1 MHQFLIASDKDCIYG
16 PCILLSTS
24 RHKQPFTEEYLM
36 KSKSRLWRRLIAMAI
51 GTLILATFGTT
62 FTIAQDTTE
71 AEAVVEEESAA
82 AVEEMVVEADPVAAL
97 QVAVDSTFVFFAAAL
112 VFFMQAGFAFLEAGM
127 IRKTGVVNSMMEN
140 FMDAAFGGI
149 AFFIVGF
156 GLAFGTDNGSGLFGT
171 TNFFLS
177 EALSFVDGAPV
188 YGGDGISI
196 FILFFF
202 QFAFAATA
210 GTIATG
216 AMAERTNFIGKIIY
230 SFFIAAFSYPIV
242 IHWIW
247 GGGWLAQQGF
257 LDFAGSTAVHLC
269 GAMLALG
276 GAVVLGPR
284 KGRVWGNPPKPQN
297 VAYATLG
304 AMILWLGWYG
314 FNPGSALT
322 MGDNA
327 FVGLVAVNT
336 TMAACVGAFVAVLF
350 VYFRSGKWELPAA
363 LNGCLAG
370 LVGITAGCAFVAP
383 WASMVIGGISGILV
397 ILSNDLFEK
406 IKIDDPA
413 GAFAVHG
420 TCGIFGTL
428 AIGILGQPELGANG
442 LLFGGGVAQLM
453 TQLVGVVAVV
463 VWMGVTSFVLFFI
476 LKSFG
481 VLRIS
486 DHGEEMG
493 IDTHEHGIGAYPD
506 MGVPSIAPAGD

>member
-1 MHQFLIASDKDCIYG
+1 
-16 PCILLSTS
+16 
-24 RHKQPFTEEYLM
+24 
-36 KSKSRLWRRLIAMAI
+36 MAI
-51 GTLILATFGTT
+51 GTLILAAFGTK
-62 FTIAQDTTE
+62 FTIAQDATPIPAE
-71 AEAVVEEESAA
+71 EEAVVEEEAAPVEEIVVEEDPSAA
-82 AVEEMVVEADPVAAL
+82 V
-97 QVAVDSTFVFFAAAL
+97 QVAVDATFVFFASAL

-171 TNFFLS
+171 SNFFLS
-177 EALSFVDGAPV
+177 DALSFVDGAPV
-188 YGGDGISI
+188 YGGEGLSI

-216 AMAERTNFIGKIIY
+216 AMAERTNFVGKIIY
-230 SFFIAAFSYPIV
+230 SFFIAAISYPIV

-269 GAMLALG
+269 GAMLALA
-276 GAVVLGPR
+276 GAVMLGPR
-284 KGRVWGNPPKPQN
+284 KGRVWGSPPKPQN

-304 AMILWLGWYG
+304 TMILWLGWYG
-314 FNPGSALT
+314 FNPGSALAISN
-322 MGDNA
+322 NA
-327 FVGLVAVNT
+327 FVGLVTVNT
-336 TMAACVGAFVAVLF
+336 TMAACVGAFAAVLF
-350 VYFRSGKWELPAA
+350 VYFRSGKWDLPAA

-370 LVGITAGCAFVAP
+370 LVAITAGCAFVAP
-383 WASMVIGGISGILV
+383 WASLVIGGIAGILV
-397 ILSNDLFEK
+397 ILSNDVFEK

-420 TCGIFGTL
+420 TCGAFGTL
-428 AIGILGQPELGANG
+428 MIGLVGQPELGAGG
-442 LLFGGGVAQLM
+442 LLLGGGINQLI
-453 TQLVGVVAVV
+453 TQLTGVVGVI
-463 VWMGVTSFVLFFI
+463 VWMGVTSFALFFI
-476 LKSFG
+476 LKMLG

-493 IDTHEHGIGAYPD
+493 IDAHEHGIGAYPD
-506 MGVPSIAPAGD
+506 MSLPSGAPAGD

>member
-1 MHQFLIASDKDCIYG
+1 
-16 PCILLSTS
+16 
-24 RHKQPFTEEYLM
+24 M

-71 AEAVVEEESAA
+71 EEA
-82 AVEEMVVEADPVAAL
+82 AVEETAAPVEEIVVEADPAASV
-97 QVAVDSTFVFFAAAL
+97 QVAVDATFVFFASAL

-171 TNFFLS
+171 SNFFLS
-177 EALSFVDGAPV
+177 DAMTYVDGAAV
-188 YGGDGISI
+188 YGGEGLSI

-216 AMAERTNFIGKIIY
+216 AMAERTNFVGKMIY

-276 GAVVLGPR
+276 GAIMLGPR
-284 KGRVWGNPPKPQN
+284 KGRVWGSPPKPHN
-297 VAYATLG
+297 IVYATLG
-304 AMILWLGWYG
+304 TMILWLGWYG
-314 FNPGSALT
+314 FNPGSALAISNN
-322 MGDNA
+322 G
-327 FVGLVAVNT
+327 FVGLVTVNT
-336 TMAACVGAFVAVLF
+336 TLAACIGAFVAVMF
-350 VYFRSGKWELPAA
+350 VYFRTGKWDLPAA
-363 LNGCLAG
+363 LNGSLAG
-370 LVGITAGCAFVAP
+370 LVAITAGCAFVAP
-383 WASMVIGGISGILV
+383 WASLVIGGIAGVLV

-406 IKIDDPA
+406 LKIDDPA

-420 TCGIFGTL
+420 TCGAFGTL
-428 AIGILGQPELGANG
+428 MIGLIGQPELGANS
-442 LLFGGGVAQLM
+442 LLLGGSVDQLI
-453 TQLVGVVAVV
+453 TQLIGVGAVV

-476 LKSFG
+476 LKALG

-493 IDTHEHGIGAYPD
+493 IDAYEHGITAYPD
-506 MGVPSIAPAGD
+506 VPVPSAAAGD